1 MVLQSLLQ
9 LGPGAVSISSFFY
22 SFLPLVFWNI
32 IKILTEKNMDFA
44 ISNFKELISSVML
57 ISDKVCVWL
66 DYGLIVIS

>member
-9 LGPGAVSISSFFY
+9 LGLGTVSISSFFY
-22 SFLPLVFWNI
+22 SFLPFVFWNI

-44 ISNFKELISSVML
+44 FYIFKELISSVML

-66 DYGLIVIS
+66 DYGLILIS